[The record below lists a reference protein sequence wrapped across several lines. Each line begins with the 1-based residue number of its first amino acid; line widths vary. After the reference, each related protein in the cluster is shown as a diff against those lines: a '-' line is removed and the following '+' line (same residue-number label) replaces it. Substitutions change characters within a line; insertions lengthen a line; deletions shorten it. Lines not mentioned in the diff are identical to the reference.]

1 MSRQKRKQQTAREP
15 VRPAHAV
22 LSVFFAV
29 LCLIYA
35 LPLITIFYN
44 AFKDKEGIV
53 RNFFSLPS
61 GVDFAGLRNFQVGI
75 EQIAILKSAAY
86 SLTITVLSVA
96 LILICT
102 SMCAWYISRV
112 ESKFC
117 RVFYYLCVFS
127 MAVPFQMV
135 MFTLSMVANN
145 FGLTSPYTIPVVY
158 LGFGAG
164 LAVFMFSGFVKS
176 IPLEV
181 EEAATIDGCNPPQT
195 FFRVVLPIMK
205 PTYISVAILETM
217 WVWNDYLL
225 PYLVLD
231 KTLGYET
238 IPIAIQKA
246 VKDSYGTV
254 DTGVNMALLVLAI
267 LPVIVFYVLCQKHIV
282 KGVMAG
288 AVKG

>member
-1 MSRQKRKQQTAREP
+1 MNEQEP
-15 VRPAHAV
+15 IRRRHIL
-22 LSVFFAV
+22 LSVFFAA
-29 LCLIYA
+29 LCLLYA

-44 AFKDKEGIV
+44 AFKWKDGIV
-53 RNFFSLPS
+53 RGFFSLPNRET
-61 GVDFAGLRNFQVGI
+61 FAGLQNFITGI
-75 EQIAILKSAAY
+75 GQISIFRSAAY
-86 SLTITVLSVA
+86 SVIITVLSVA
-96 LILICT
+96 LILLCT
-102 SMCAWYISRV
+102 SMCAWYINRV
-112 ESKFC
+112 GSKFC
-117 RVFYYLCVFS
+117 RFFYYACVFS
-127 MAVPFQMV
+127 MTVPFQMV
-135 MFTLSMVANN
+135 MFTLSMVANR
-145 FGLTSPYTIPVVY
+145 FRLTSPFTIPVVY

-176 IPLEV
+176 IPLSI
-181 EEAATIDGCNPPQT
+181 EEAATIDGCSPPQT

-231 KTLGYET
+231 KTRGYQT
-238 IPIAIQKA
+238 IPIAIQTA

-254 DTGVNMALLVLAI
+254 DTGVNMALLVLAMI
-267 LPVIVFYVLCQKHIV
+267 PVIVFYALCQKHIV

>member
-1 MSRQKRKQQTAREP
+1 MSRTLQREP
-15 VRPAHAV
+15 YKRSHVL

-29 LCLIYA
+29 LCFVYA
-35 LPLITIFYN
+35 IPLITVFYN
-44 AFKDKEGIV
+44 AFKTKSGIV
-53 RNFFSLPS
+53 ENFFALPS
-61 GVDFAGLRNFQVGI
+61 GDTVAGFSNFATGI
-75 EQIAILKSAAY
+75 EEINIILAAFY
-86 SLTITVLSVA
+86 SLVVTLLSVL

-112 ESKFC
+112 DSKFC
-117 RVFYYLCVFS
+117 RLFYYLCVFS

-135 MFTLSMVANN
+135 MFTLSMVANA
-145 FGLTSPYTIPVVY
+145 FGLNSPYTIPIVY

-164 LAVFMFSGFVKS
+164 LAVFMFSGFVRS
-176 IPLEV
+176 IPIEI
-181 EEAATIDGCNPPQT
+181 EEAATIDGCTPPQI
-195 FFRVVLPIMK
+195 FFRVVLPVMQ
-205 PTYISVAILETM
+205 PTYVSVAILETM

-231 KTLGYET
+231 KTKGYVT
-238 IPIAIQKA
+238 IPIAIQTA

-267 LPVIVFYVLCQKHIV
+267 LPVIIFYITSQKHIV

>member
-1 MSRQKRKQQTAREP
+1 MKTKEP
-15 VRPAHAV
+15 YRASSVA
-22 LSVFFAV
+22 LSAFFAV
-29 LCLIYA
+29 LCTVYA
-35 LPLITIFYN
+35 VPLFTVFYN
-44 AFKDKEGIV
+44 AFKTKDGIV
-53 RNFFSLPS
+53 RSFFALPNRETAVGFGNF
-61 GVDFAGLRNFQVGI
+61 VRGLQEIDMV
-75 EQIAILKSAAY
+75 KAAFY
-86 SLTITVLSVA
+86 SLVITLLSVL

-112 ESKFC
+112 NTKFC
-117 RVFYYLCVFS
+117 RILYFLFVFS

-135 MFTLSMVANN
+135 MFTLSMVANES
-145 FGLTSPYTIPVVY
+145 GLTTPYTIPIVY

-164 LAVFMFSGFVKS
+164 LAVFMFSGFVRS
-176 IPLEV
+176 IPLSV
-181 EEAATIDGCNPPQT
+181 EEAATIDGCSPPQI

-231 KTLGYET
+231 KTRGFET
-238 IPIAIQKA
+238 IPIAIQRA

-254 DTGVNMALLVLAI
+254 DTGVNMALLVLAV
-267 LPVIVFYVLCQKHIV
+267 LPVIVFYVACQKHIV

>member
-1 MSRQKRKQQTAREP
+1 MTKKEPYRKTQVA
-15 VRPAHAV
+15 

-29 LCLIYA
+29 LCAVYA
-35 LPLITIFYN
+35 IPLLTVFYN
-44 AFKDKEGIV
+44 AFKSKEGIV
-53 RNFFSLPS
+53 LNFFALPN
-61 GVDFAGLRNFQVGI
+61 GETAAGFGNFVRGLQEI
-75 EQIAILKSAAY
+75 NMIKAAFY
-86 SLTITVLSVA
+86 SLVITLLSVF
-96 LILICT
+96 LILLCT

-112 ESKFC
+112 NTKFC
-117 RVFYYLCVFS
+117 RFLYFLFVFS

-135 MFTLSMVANN
+135 MFTLSMVANES
-145 FGLTSPYTIPVVY
+145 GLTTPYTIPVVY

-164 LAVFMFSGFVKS
+164 LAVFMFSGFVRS
-176 IPLEV
+176 IPLSI
-181 EEAATIDGCNPPQT
+181 EEAATIDGCSPLQI
-195 FFRVVLPIMK
+195 FFRVVLPVMK

-231 KTLGYET
+231 KTRGFET
-238 IPIAIQKA
+238 IPIAIQRA

-267 LPVIVFYVLCQKHIV
+267 LPVIVFYAICQKHIV

>member
-1 MSRQKRKQQTAREP
+1 MSKTQTANEP
-15 VRPAHAV
+15 YAPSRIV

-29 LCLIYA
+29 LCFVYAIPLIAVFYNALKTKSGIVDNFFA
-35 LPLITIFYN
+35 LPLGDT
-44 AFKDKEGIV
+44 
-53 RNFFSLPS
+53 
-61 GVDFAGLRNFQVGI
+61 FAGLSNFVRGI
-75 EQIAILKSAAY
+75 VQIDILSATVY
-86 SLTITVLSVA
+86 SLVITALSVL
-96 LILICT
+96 LILTCT

-112 ESKFC
+112 DSKFC
-117 RVFYYLCVFS
+117 RLFYYACVFS

-135 MFTLSMVANN
+135 MFTLSMVANEA
-145 FGLTSPYTIPVVY
+145 GLNSPYTIPVVY

-164 LAVFMFSGFVKS
+164 LAVFMFSGFVRS
-176 IPLEV
+176 IPVSL
-181 EEAATIDGCNPPQT
+181 EEAATIDGCSPPQI
-195 FFRVVLPIMK
+195 FFRVVLPVMK

-231 KTLGYET
+231 KTRGYIT
-238 IPIAIQKA
+238 IPIAIQTA

-267 LPVIVFYVLCQKHIV
+267 LPVIVLYVFSQKHIV

>member
-1 MSRQKRKQQTAREP
+1 MKTKEP
-15 VRPAHAV
+15 YRASSVA
-22 LSVFFAV
+22 LSAFFAV
-29 LCLIYA
+29 LCTVYA
-35 LPLITIFYN
+35 VPLLTVFYN
-44 AFKDKEGIV
+44 AFKTKDGIV
-53 RNFFSLPS
+53 RSFFALPNRDTAVGFGNF
-61 GVDFAGLRNFQVGI
+61 ARGLQEI
-75 EQIAILKSAAY
+75 DMIKAAFY
-86 SLTITVLSVA
+86 SLVITLLSVL

-112 ESKFC
+112 NTKFC
-117 RVFYYLCVFS
+117 RALYFLFVFS

-135 MFTLSMVANN
+135 MFTLSMVANES
-145 FGLTSPYTIPVVY
+145 GLTTPYTIPFVY

-164 LAVFMFSGFVKS
+164 LAVFMFSGFVRS
-176 IPLEV
+176 IPLSV
-181 EEAATIDGCNPPQT
+181 EEAATIDGCSPPQI

-231 KTLGYET
+231 KTRGFET
-238 IPIAIQKA
+238 IPIAIQRA

-254 DTGVNMALLVLAI
+254 DTGVNMALLVLAV
-267 LPVIVFYVLCQKHIV
+267 LPVIVFYVACQKHIV

>member
-1 MSRQKRKQQTAREP
+1 MSRTIRAKEPIKTA
-15 VRPAHAV
+15 HIL

-29 LCLIYA
+29 LCFVYA
-35 LPLITIFYN
+35 IPLITVFYN
-44 AFKDKEGIV
+44 AFKTKSGIV
-53 RNFFSLPS
+53 ENFFALPN
-61 GVDFAGLRNFQVGI
+61 GDTVAGFSNFIVGI
-75 EQIAILKSAAY
+75 EEINIISAAFY
-86 SLTITVLSVA
+86 SLVITLLSVL
-96 LILICT
+96 LILVCT

-112 ESKFC
+112 DSKFC
-117 RVFYYLCVFS
+117 RLFYYLCVFS

-135 MFTLSMVANN
+135 MFTLSMVANEA
-145 FGLTSPYTIPVVY
+145 GLNSPYTIPIVY

-164 LAVFMFSGFVKS
+164 LAVFMFSGFVRS
-176 IPLEV
+176 IPIEI
-181 EEAATIDGCNPPQT
+181 EEAATIDGCSPPQI
-195 FFRVVLPIMK
+195 FFKVVLPVMQ
-205 PTYISVAILETM
+205 PTYVSVAILETM

-231 KTLGYET
+231 KTKGYAT
-238 IPIAIQKA
+238 IPIAIQTA

-267 LPVIVFYVLCQKHIV
+267 LPVIIFYATSQKHIV

>member
-1 MSRQKRKQQTAREP
+1 MTLPKEPHTLSQKA
-15 VRPAHAV
+15 
-22 LSVFFAV
+22 LSVFFAL
-29 LCLIYA
+29 LCAVYA
-35 LPLITIFYN
+35 IPLFTVFYN
-44 AFKDKEGIV
+44 AFKTKDGIV
-53 RNFFSLPS
+53 RSFFSLPNS
-61 GVDFAGLRNFQVGI
+61 ETLAGFENFARGLKEI
-75 EQIAILKSAAY
+75 DMITAAFY
-86 SLTITVLSVA
+86 SLVITLLSVF
-96 LILICT
+96 LILLCT

-112 ESKFC
+112 DSKIC
-117 RVFYYLCVFS
+117 RLFYYLFVFS

-135 MFTLSMVANN
+135 MFTLSMVANES
-145 FGLTSPYTIPVVY
+145 GLTTPYTIPIVY

-164 LAVFMFSGFVKS
+164 LAVFMFSGFVRS
-176 IPLEV
+176 IPLEI
-181 EEAATIDGCNPPQT
+181 EEAATIDGCSPPQI
-195 FFRVVLPIMK
+195 FFRVVLPVMQ
-205 PTYISVAILETM
+205 PTYVSVAILETM

-231 KTLGYET
+231 KTRGYET

-267 LPVIVFYVLCQKHIV
+267 LPVIIFYATCQKHIV